1 LKGETEF
8 FTLKGEIEFST
19 PKGERTDTFTQ
30 AIRLVNVVPPVKT
43 KGPHTPRLLD
53 PVQDSLLQKEV
64 RKNLDAGYTLGKRG
78 PACRNKGNQN
88 LLRLLG
94 HSLWTLSCK
103 KK

>member
-1 LKGETEF
+1 MKGETEF

-19 PKGERTDTFTQ
+19 PKGERTDTWTQ
-30 AIRLVNVVPPVKT
+30 VIRLVNVVPPVKT

-64 RKNLDAGYTLGKRG
+64 RKTWTQATRLVNVAPPVET
-78 PACRNKGNQN
+78 KGIKN